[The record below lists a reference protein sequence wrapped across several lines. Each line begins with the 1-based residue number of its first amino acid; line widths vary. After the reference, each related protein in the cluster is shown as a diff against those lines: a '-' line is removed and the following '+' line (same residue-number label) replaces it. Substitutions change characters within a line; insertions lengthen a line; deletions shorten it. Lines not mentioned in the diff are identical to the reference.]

1 MEKIEDYINKIDTN
15 KEEIKTTNLKKYL
28 KYWYLFLLFGIIGTI
43 SGFLLFKYS
52 PNIYQVQS
60 RILVKEQN
68 EQLNSILP
76 SQNNFAK
83 SMGMGQNSNIENKI
97 GILQS
102 YTLFRKALTNLDWKV
117 SWYKKEVLYNKELYN
132 NEPFNLS
139 IPPNAMNAQDVLI
152 QIEAINNNEY
162 HIQAKGQTSQNGYLQ
177 DIEIDETAK
186 FGKPYNNDFFNFT
199 LSPKKE
205 TIKDAYYLKFNNI
218 NSLTNHYLSKTEI
231 TSDQLGSDIITIS
244 VKDQSIRKEADF
256 INELNE
262 VFIQFGL
269 ENKNVSSKQ
278 SLEFIESQLS
288 RIKTKLK
295 TAEDNFSNF
304 RRNNKVMN
312 LSQEAQIVYEKLEKI
327 ENEKYMTQL
336 QINYYRDLLK
346 YLDNSDKIS
355 EMVNPSVIGIND
367 ASLSGML
374 TKLMDLYSKREV
386 LSYSVKEKNPSFQI
400 LEKEIKITRDGL
412 EETVKNQLQATEAML
427 ASAEDRYKTIEQ
439 RVKQLPQTEKQMIGI
454 QREFDLNNDLYT
466 YLLQKRAEAS
476 LAKASIMPEIQI
488 IDPAMQESAKL
499 VGPNR
504 LMNIGGG
511 LIAGL
516 SIPFIFITI
525 LFLFNT
531 RIESRDEVESK
542 SEIRVLDGIIKHNYK
557 TLTPVVQHPRSGIAE
572 SFRGLRTN
580 ISTILESPRSK
591 VISINSLL
599 PGEGKSFISSNF
611 SITLA
616 QSKKK
621 TLLIGADLYKPTLHK
636 FLNIKENKG
645 LSEYFKGDL
654 EMKEIIYSTSI
665 PNLHFIQAGSSP
677 QNPSELIV
685 EDKLRQLL
693 EMAREMYDYIVID
706 NAPLMLVPDAVTTS
720 NYADIS
726 LFIVR
731 MFQSHKEQV
740 KQINKIV
747 SFNKI
752 EQAAIVINGSPDRG
766 YGYGKKYWKKGYG
779 ESKYNMNNIA

>member
-1 MEKIEDYINKIDTN
+1 MEKFEELINQVDSYQKKATVN
-15 KEEIKTTNLKKYL
+15 SLKKYL
-28 KYWYLFLLFGIIGTI
+28 RYWYLFLLFGIVGVI
-43 SGFLLFKYS
+43 SGFLMYRYS
-52 PNIYQVQS
+52 PNTYQVKS

-76 SQNNFAK
+76 TQNDFIK
-83 SMGMGQNSNIENKI
+83 SMGRNSNIENKI

-102 YTLFRKALTNLDWKV
+102 YTLFRKALNNLDWKI
-117 SWYKKEVLYNKELYN
+117 SWYKKEFLYNKELYN
-132 NEPFNLS
+132 NEPFDMLV
-139 IPPNAMNAQDVLI
+139 PPNAINVENTLI
-152 QIEAINNNEY
+152 KIEPINNIQY
-162 HIQAKGQTSQNGYLQ
+162 KVQAKGQTSQNGYLQ
-177 DIEIDETAK
+177 EFEINKTAK
-186 FGKPYNNDFFNFT
+186 FGEPFSNEFFNFT
-199 LSPKKE
+199 INKKAE
-205 TIKDAYYLKFNNI
+205 TNNNIYYLLFNNV
-218 NSLTNHYLSKTEI
+218 NSLTNQYLGKTVI
-231 TSDQLGSDIITIS
+231 SYDDPGSDIITIS
-244 VKDQSIRKEADF
+244 IQDQNIQKEADF
-256 INELNE
+256 INELTD

-269 ENKNVSSKQ
+269 ENKNSNSNS
-278 SLEFIESQLS
+278 SLEFIDSQLS
-288 RIKTKLK
+288 RIKTQLK

-304 RRNNKVMN
+304 RKNNKVMN
-312 LSQEAQIVYEKLEKI
+312 LSQEAQIVYAKLEKI
-327 ENEKYMTQL
+327 ENENYMTQL
-336 QINYYRDLLK
+336 QINYYKDLLK
-346 YLDNSDKIS
+346 YLDNSGKIS

-367 ASLSGML
+367 SGLSGML

-427 ASAEDRYKTIEQ
+427 ASTEDRYKTIEQ
-439 RVKQLPQTEKQMIGI
+439 RVKKLPQTEKQMIGI
-454 QREFDLNNDLYT
+454 QRDFDLNNELYT
-466 YLLQKRAEAS
+466 YLLQKRSEAS
-476 LAKASIMPEIQI
+476 LAKASIMPEVQV
-488 IDPAMQESAKL
+488 IDPAMQESSSQ
-499 VGPNR
+499 VGPN
-504 LMNIGGG
+504 LVMNIGLG
-511 LIAGL
+511 LFGGL
-516 SIPFIFITI
+516 SIPLIFITLLI
-525 LFLFNT
+525 FFNT
-531 RIESRDEVESK
+531 KIESRDEVESK
-542 SEIRVLDGIIKHNYK
+542 SELRVLDGIIKHNYK

-654 EMKEIIYSTSI
+654 EMNEIIFSTSI

-720 NYADIS
+720 NFADIS

-731 MFQSHKEQV
+731 MFQSHKDQV

-766 YGYGKKYWKKGYG
+766 YGYGKKYWEKGYG
-779 ESKYNMNNIA
+779 ESKYKANIT

>member
-1 MEKIEDYINKIDTN
+1 MKNIEDIINQIDTN
-15 KEEIKTTNLKKYL
+15 KKKDTINNFKKYI
-28 KYWYLFLLFGIIGTI
+28 KFWYLFLIFGFIGTI
-43 SGFLLFKYS
+43 IGLLIFRYS
-52 PNIYQVQS
+52 PPTYSIQS
-60 RILVKEQN
+60 RVLVKTQN

-76 SQNNFAK
+76 SQNDFVK

-102 YTLFRKALTNLDWKV
+102 YTLFRKALVNLDWKV
-117 SWYKKEVLYNKELYN
+117 SWYQNELLYKKELYK
-132 NEPFNLS
+132 NEPLEL
-139 IPPNAMNAQDVLI
+139 IVPPNALNVQNTLIKIEVLSDSQYQI
-152 QIEAINNNEY
+152 QTEG
-162 HIQAKGQTSQNGYLQ
+162 KTSQNGYQ
-177 DIEIDETAK
+177 QEFQINETAK
-186 FGKPYNNDFFNFT
+186 FDVPFNNEFFSFT
-199 LSPKKE
+199 LGKKGKLLPNS
-205 TIKDAYYLKFNNI
+205 IYYLKFNNI
-218 NSLTNHYLSKTEI
+218 NSLTNQYLSKTNISSNE
-231 TSDQLGSDIITIS
+231 LGSDIITIS
-244 VKDQSIRKEADF
+244 IKDQNIQKEADF
-256 INELNE
+256 INELTN

-269 ENKNVSSKQ
+269 ENKNSNSNN
-278 SLEFIESQLS
+278 SLEFIDSQLS
-288 RIKTKLK
+288 RIKTQLK

-304 RRNNKVMN
+304 RKNNKVMD
-312 LSQEAQIVYEKLEKI
+312 LSQEAQIVYQKLEEI

-336 QINYYRDLLK
+336 QINYYTDLLK

-367 ASLSGML
+367 ASLSSML
-374 TKLMDLYSKREV
+374 SKLMDLYRKREV

-412 EETVKNQLQATEAML
+412 EETAKNQLQATEAML
-427 ASAEDRYKTIEQ
+427 TSTEERYTTIEQ
-439 RVKQLPQTEKQMIGI
+439 RIKKLPQTEKQMIGI
-454 QREFDLNNDLYT
+454 QREFDLNNELYT

-488 IDPAMQESAKL
+488 IDQAMEESSTQT
-499 VGPNR
+499 GPN
-504 LMNIGGG
+504 LLLNVG
-511 LIAGL
+511 AGL
-516 SIPFIFITI
+516 MGGVSIPFFVISLLI
-525 LFLFNT
+525 LFNT
-531 RIESRDEVESK
+531 KIESRDEVESK
-542 SEIRVLDGIIKHNYK
+542 SDIRVLDGIIKHNYK

-591 VISINSLL
+591 VVSINSLL

-645 LSEYFKGDL
+645 LSDYFKGDL

-685 EDKLRQLL
+685 GEKLRQLL

-779 ESKYNMNNIA
+779 ESKYKANIT

>member
-1 MEKIEDYINKIDTN
+1 MEKFEDFINQVESNRK
-15 KEEIKTTNLKKYL
+15 KETEKRIKKYL
-28 KYWYLFLLFGIIGTI
+28 KYWYLFLITTILGICIGI
-43 SGFLLFKYS
+43 FLFKYS
-52 PNIYQVQS
+52 PDIYEVKS
-60 RILVKEQN
+60 KILVKDQN

-76 SQNNFAK
+76 TDNDFLK
-83 SMGMGQNSNIENKI
+83 SIGKNSNIENKI

-102 YTLFRKALTNLDWKV
+102 YTLFKKALNNLDWKI
-117 SWYKKEVLYNKELYN
+117 SWYKEELLYNKELYKD
-132 NEPFNLS
+132 EPFKIV
-139 IPPNAMNAQDVLI
+139 IPI
-152 QIEAINNNEY
+152 SAIN
-162 HIQAKGQTSQNGYLQ
+162 LQ
-177 DIEIDETAK
+177 DIPIRITLLNTSEYKIQVKGTAIQDGYHKKINIEEKAK
-186 FGKPYNNDFFNFT
+186 FNRPFNSPFFNFT
-199 LSPKKE
+199 LLNKNKLNSGNYSL
-205 TIKDAYYLKFNNI
+205 IFNNI
-218 NSLTNHYLSKTEI
+218 NSLTNQYLRKTLVEAKE
-231 TSDQLGSDIITIS
+231 TGSDIITIS
-244 VKDQSIRKEADF
+244 IQDQNIQKEADF
-256 INELNE
+256 INELNQ

-269 ENKNVSSKQ
+269 ENKNSSSKN

-288 RIKTKLK
+288 RIKTKLQ
-295 TAEDNFSNF
+295 TAENNFSDF
-304 RRNNKVMN
+304 RRNNNVMN
-312 LSQEAQIVYEKLEKI
+312 LSQEAQLVSEKLEKI
-327 ENEKYMTQL
+327 DNEKYMTQL
-336 QINYYRDLLK
+336 QINYYKDLLK

-367 ASLSGML
+367 PNLSTML
-374 TKLMDLYSKREV
+374 SKLMDLYSKREV
-386 LSYSVKEKNPSFQI
+386 LSYTVKEKSPSFQI

-412 EETVKNQLQATEAML
+412 EETVKNQLQATETML
-427 ASAEDRYKTIEQ
+427 ASNEDRYKTIEK
-439 RVKQLPQTEKQMIGI
+439 RIKQLPQTEKQMIGI
-454 QREFDLNNDLYT
+454 QREFDLNNELYT

-488 IDPAMQESAKL
+488 IDPAMLESSEKI
-499 VGPNR
+499 GPNIIN
-504 LMNIGGG
+504 NIGIGFMGG
-511 LIAGL
+511 IG
-516 SIPFIFITI
+516 IPFIFMT
-525 LFLFNT
+525 LLNLFNKK
-531 RIESRDEVESK
+531 IESRDEVESK

-580 ISTILESPRSK
+580 ISTILDSPRSK

-611 SITLA
+611 SITMA

-645 LSEYFKGDL
+645 LSDYFNGDL
-654 EMKEIIYSTSI
+654 EMNEIIYSTSI

-685 EDKLRQLL
+685 GDKLRQLL

-720 NYADIS
+720 NFADIS

-731 MFQSHKEQV
+731 MFQSHKDQV

-779 ESKYNMNNIA
+779 ESKYKVQSRY